1 MTVSCVGIRTEK
13 VSIVRQ
19 LRNMFMKAPE
29 IEIGQVSVAT
39 TEYKGHDPEYWAE
52 QATNRIVSVGSNCH
66 PAIAQQ
72 AEAFKEVVQT
82 LVCLYM
88 KEAIKS
94 DRTTL
99 IAELLK
105 QGHEDMAEILR
116 RV

>member
-1 MTVSCVGIRTEK
+1 MASCVAIRIEK

-19 LRNMFMKAPE
+19 LRSMFIKAPE
-29 IEIGQVSVAT
+29 IEIGQVAVTT
-39 TEYKGHDPEYWAE
+39 TEHKGHDPEYWAE
-52 QATNRIVSVGSNCH
+52 QATKRIVSVGGNCH

-72 AEAFKEVVQT
+72 AEAFKEMVQT

-88 KEAIKS
+88 KEAIRS